1 LACRKPGLKT
11 NIVQRLW
18 HESNHEIYIQ
28 PSVQQRLFAI
38 NWLAKRHSREEK
50 YMSILVDTIRVSG
63 FRGII
68 NLEVSLPRITILIGP
83 NNSGK
88 TSIIKALQLALGDY
102 SRYLAEEDFY
112 IDQDEKRVNEI
123 IIDIRIVPIDIN
135 ENRASIFE
143 VQWLTEFGDKIQSEA
158 NGNQFL
164 AIRTRC
170 KQNVTKGGFDLN
182 RATLEVWPSFATWL
196 AIKVKETKL
205 GTRFQSVQLIS
216 MEAQRDIHQDLRD
229 RSSFIGKILAS
240 VEYDKGDIL
249 ALEAMIKSIN
259 DEAVNKSQE
268 LKNLKSHLEK
278 LNQSIGGSGGAEVT
292 PFPKKIRDL
301 SKNFSVHFGDTNTN
315 SFSMEYHGMGTRSW
329 GSMLTI
335 KSFIDILAA
344 RHAAES
350 EPLFPILAAEE
361 PEAHLHPNA
370 QKTIYRQLS
379 DIKGQLIISTHSP
392 FLAAMADIYQIR
404 SLVKTGDGIV
414 VHKISHPMSNEDKK
428 IIARDVLAKRG
439 EILFAKCI
447 LLCEGIT
454 EEQVLPAMF
463 EVYFKISFWDVG
475 VSCVS
480 VGGKN
485 YSPYVRMA
493 SSFGIPTCILSD
505 NDGNTKIEVEAQ
517 IRRLSKESGLLL
529 GPGIYGI
536 NYLGSGNDFEA
547 ELISHGLRDEIIDA
561 LVLYETKGST
571 NLRYRTAKYQELDEL
586 DNVQLTEKMRD
597 AKSSYSGFLADVL
610 LENSRKKSENDL
622 VPPSV
627 RASFDCIKRW
637 L

>member
-1 LACRKPGLKT
+1 
-11 NIVQRLW
+11 
-18 HESNHEIYIQ
+18 
-28 PSVQQRLFAI
+28 
-38 NWLAKRHSREEK
+38 
-50 YMSILVDTIRVSG
+50 MSILVDSIRISG
-63 FRGII
+63 FRGIK

-88 TSIIKALQLALGDY
+88 TSLIKAFQLALGDY
-102 SRYLAEEDFY
+102 SRYLSEEDFY
-112 IDQDEKRVNEI
+112 IDKNEKRVNEI
-123 IIDIRIVPIDIN
+123 VVDVRIIPLDIQ
-135 ENRASIFE
+135 ENRNSTFKIK
-143 VQWLTEFGDKIQSEA
+143 WLTEFGDKIQSEA

-170 KQNVTKGGFDLN
+170 KQNVIKGGFDLN
-182 RATLEVWPSFATWL
+182 RSTLESWPLFSTWIS
-196 AIKVKETKL
+196 IKVKETKL
-205 GTRFQSVQLIS
+205 GTRFQSLPFIS

-229 RSSFIGKILAS
+229 KSSFIGKILAS
-240 VEYDKGDIL
+240 VEYDKSDIL
-249 ALEAMIKSIN
+249 AIEAMIKNVN

-329 GSMLTI
+329 ASMLTI
-335 KSFIDILAA
+335 KSFIEILAA

-370 QKTIYRQLS
+370 QKTIYHQLS
-379 DIKGQLIISTHSP
+379 DINGQLIMSTHSP

-404 SLVKTGDGIV
+404 SLVKTGTEIV
-414 VHKISHPMSNEDKK
+414 VHKISHEMSNEDKK
-428 IIARDVLAKRG
+428 IIAREVLAKRG

-454 EEQVLPAMF
+454 EEQILPAMF
-463 EVYFKISFWDVG
+463 KIYSKISFWDVG
-475 VSCVS
+475 VACVS

-485 YSPYVRMA
+485 YGPYVRMA

-505 NDGNTKIEVEAQ
+505 NDGNTKIEVEKQ

-529 GPGIYGI
+529 GSEIYRI
-536 NYLGSGNDFEA
+536 DYLGSGNDFEA
-547 ELISHGLRDEIIDA
+547 ELIAHGLRDEIIDA
-561 LVLYETKGST
+561 LVLYETKASK
-571 NLRYRTAKYQELDEL
+571 NIRYRTAKHQELVGL
-586 DNVQLTEKMRD
+586 NNVQLTEKMRNS
-597 AKSSYSGFLADVL
+597 KSSYSGFLADVL
-610 LENSRKKSENDL
+610 MENSRNKSENDL
-622 VPPSV
+622 VPPCV